1 MTDELLPYYNREL
14 AFIRSLGA
22 EFAQA
27 HPKIAAR
34 LRLGNEGSQ
43 DPHVERL
50 VQAFAYLNARTRH
63 KLDDDFP
70 ELTDALLGVL
80 YPHYQSPV
88 PSLAIAQFLLDRGQ
102 AELTAGYNLPAG
114 TSIDSEP
121 VDGEAMRFRTSYDVK
136 AWPFEVA
143 AATFGGRPFAAPMTS
158 RSAQAASVV
167 RIELRTFADTVPFS
181 TFAPDKLRFYLHPTE
196 PQTAYALYEML
207 FNDTLEIALAK
218 SPRDPEPTILP
229 RSSLRPVGFDPD
241 QGLIPYSARSFL
253 GYRLLTEYFAFPE
266 KFLFFD
272 LTGITAERLARFD
285 DQLDIYFYLSRG
297 SADLERGVEA
307 DTFRLGCTPI
317 VNLFEQRAEPIAL
330 THTQTE
336 YRVVADARRVRSVEV
351 YSIDRVTAT
360 APDGERMEYLPFF
373 SFKHAVDRASQQTFW
388 SVSRRPAVRQRDS
401 VDRDPGTDL
410 FLSLVDLGF
419 TPSAPAEWT
428 LDIET
433 TCSNRDLP
441 RHLPFGGGR
450 PYLDLPDG
458 RGPVGEVRCVA
469 PPTPLY
475 QPALGRGAMWRIV
488 SHLSLNHLSLAEA
501 TEGADALRE
510 ILKLYDPAN
519 SADTQ
524 AKIQGLTGV
533 RSRRVVGRAA
543 GVPGGFCRGVEVELQ
558 FDEEKF
564 SGSGAY
570 LFACVLDRFLGLY
583 ASINSFS
590 RLVATSK
597 QREAQGEPWRWPARA
612 GEQVLL

>member
-1 MTDELLPYYNREL
+1 VTDELLPYYNREL

-80 YPHYQSPV
+80 YPHYQTPV
-88 PSLAIAQFLLDRGQ
+88 PALAIAQFVLDRGQ
-102 AELTAGYNLPAG
+102 AELTTGYEVPVG
-114 TSIDSEP
+114 TAVDSEP
-121 VDGEAMRFRTSYDVK
+121 VDDEALKFRTCYPVQ

-143 AATFGGRPFAAPMTS
+143 SAAFGSRPFPAPVTAVS
-158 RSAQAASVV
+158 SQAASIL
-167 RIELRTFADTVPFS
+167 RLELRTFSDTVPFS
-181 TFAPDKLRFYLHPTE
+181 MFAPEKLRFYLHPSE
-196 PQTAYALYEML
+196 PHTAYQLYEL
-207 FNDTLEIALAK
+207 LLNNTLQIALAK

-229 RSSLRPVGFDPD
+229 RSSLLPVGFDAD

-266 KFLFFD
+266 KYLFLD
-272 LTGITAERLARFD
+272 LAGISAQRLARFD
-285 DQLDIYFYLSRG
+285 HQLEIYFYLNRS
-297 SADLERGVEA
+297 SKDLERSVDA
-307 DTFRLGCTPI
+307 NTFRLGCTPI

-330 THTQTE
+330 TQTQTE
-336 YRVVADARRVRSVEV
+336 YRVVADARRPRSLEI
-351 YSIDRVTAT
+351 YSIDGVTAT
-360 APDGERMEYLPFF
+360 APDGDRVEYLPFF
-373 SFKHAVDRASQQTFW
+373 SFKHAIDRASQQTFW
-388 SVSRRPAVRQRDS
+388 SASRRPAVRRRDEI
-401 VDRDPGTDL
+401 DRDPGTDI
-410 FLSLVDLGF
+410 FLTLVDLGF
-419 TPSAPAEWT
+419 SPAVPAEWT

-433 TCSNRDLP
+433 TCTNRDLP
-441 RHLPFGGGR
+441 QHLPFGGGR
-450 PYLDLPDG
+450 PYLDLPNG
-458 RGPVGEVRCVA
+458 RGPVAEVRCLTA
-469 PPTPLY
+469 PTKQY
-475 QPALGRGAMWRIV
+475 QPALGRGALWRVV
-488 SHLSLNHLSLAEA
+488 SHLSLNHLSLADA

-519 SADTQ
+519 TAETR
-524 AKIQGLTGV
+524 AKIEGLARV
-533 RSRRVVGRAA
+533 SSRRVVGRAA
-543 GVPGGFCRGVEVELQ
+543 GVPGGFCRGIEVELQ
-558 FDEEKF
+558 FDEQKF

-570 LFACVLDRFLGLY
+570 LFASVLDRFLGLY